1 MRLRRNEA
9 ARVFLGALLCGGVVP
24 GCAVVGTEAIGN
36 GRAAYNE
43 IITRTGDEQM
53 LGLIVR
59 TRYGESAGLLAV
71 SAVTANVHVTGS
83 LAAELGIGPDSS
95 FAGNLVP
102 FSAGAVY
109 EENPTISYTPVQ
121 GEKFVRQLLAPLS
134 LEVLVLYTRAL
145 RDTELVLELLV
156 ERINALRNPLY
167 AGPSGERDEFLR
179 AAELIARLQRE
190 GSAHWVL
197 DPDAAAPVQL
207 VISGYGLEQRDQVR
221 ELLDRLGLRALAVEG
236 QDLVLPVR
244 LAVGTSKEARLD
256 LQTRS
261 AYEVLEIAASTVEV
275 PEQHRGAA
283 VPQYDEIFVPPNFLR
298 IRSSED
304 RPESALV
311 AFQHRDVWFY
321 IDDSDASSKFAFRML
336 VSLVGMR
343 LSEMGASAAP
353 TLTIPAS
360 R

>member
-1 MRLRRNEA
+1 MA
-9 ARVFLGALLCGGVVP
+9 IALGVP

-59 TRYGESAGLLAV
+59 TRYGESVGLLAV
-71 SAVTANVHVTGS
+71 SAVTANVHVSGS
-83 LAAELGIGPDSS
+83 IAAELGIGPDSN

-109 EENPTISYTPVQ
+109 EENPTISYTPLQ
-121 GEKFVRQLLAPLS
+121 GEEFVRQMLAPLS
-134 LEVLVLYTRAL
+134 VEILVLYARTL
-145 RDTELVLELLV
+145 PDSELILDLLV
-156 ERINALRNPLY
+156 ERINALRNPLF
-167 AGPSGERDEFLR
+167 AGDSGERDEFLR
-179 AAELIARLQRE
+179 VAALIAQLERD
-190 GSAHWVL
+190 GSAHWL
-197 DPDAAAPVQL
+197 LEPDAAAPARL
-207 VISGYGLEQRDQVR
+207 VISGYGPEQRDPIR

-256 LQTRS
+256 VQTRS
-261 AYEVLEIAASTVEV
+261 VYEVLEIAASTVEV
-275 PEQHRGAA
+275 PEQHRGVA
-283 VPQYDEIFVPPNFLR
+283 VPWYEQIFAPPNFLR
-298 IRSSED
+298 IRSSEE
-304 RPESALV
+304 RPDGAVV
-311 AFQHRDVWFY
+311 AVQHRDFWFY
-321 IDDSDASSKFAFRML
+321 IDDSDASSKFAFRTL

-343 LSEMGASAAP
+343 LSEASAGGTP
-353 TLTIPAS
+353 MLTIPAS

>member
-1 MRLRRNEA
+1 MCLAGFDNA
-9 ARVFLGALLCGGVVP
+9 HGCLVALALALGVP
-24 GCAVVGTEAIGN
+24 GCAAVGTEAIGS

-59 TRYGESAGLLAV
+59 TRYGESVGLLAV
-71 SAVTANVHVTGS
+71 SAVTANVHVSGS
-83 LAAELGIGPDSS
+83 IAAELGIGPDSS

-121 GEKFVRQLLAPLS
+121 GEEFVRQLLAPLS
-134 LEVLVLYTRAL
+134 VEILVLYARTLPDSELIL
-145 RDTELVLELLV
+145 RLLV
-156 ERINALRNPLY
+156 ERINALRNPLF
-167 AGPSGERDEFLR
+167 AGESGERDEFLR
-179 AAELIARLQRE
+179 VAALIAQLE
-190 GSAHWVL
+190 LDGSAYWVL
-197 DPDAAAPVQL
+197 EPGAADPARL
-207 VISGYGLEQRDQVR
+207 VISGYGPAQRDPIR
-221 ELLDRLGLRALAVEG
+221 ELLDRLGLRSLAVEG

-261 AYEVLEIAASTVEV
+261 VYEVLEIAASTVEV
-275 PEQHRGAA
+275 PETHRGVAL
-283 VPQYDEIFVPPNFLR
+283 PQYEQIFAPPNFLR
-298 IRSSED
+298 IRSSEE
-304 RPESALV
+304 RPDGAVV
-311 AFQHRDVWFY
+311 AVQHRDVWFY
-321 IDDSDASSKFAFRML
+321 IDDSDAPSKFAFRTL

-343 LSEMGASAAP
+343 LSEASTTSVP

>member
-1 MRLRRNEA
+1 MRLAGLDKAHRCLVA
-9 ARVFLGALLCGGVVP
+9 LAIALGVP
-24 GCAVVGTEAIGN
+24 GCAAVGTEAIGS

-59 TRYGESAGLLAV
+59 TRYGESVGLLAV
-71 SAVTANVHVTGS
+71 SAVTANVHVSGS
-83 LAAELGIGPDSS
+83 IAAELGIGPDSS

-121 GEKFVRQLLAPLS
+121 GEEFVRQLLAPLS
-134 LEVLVLYTRAL
+134 IEILVLYSRTL
-145 RDTELVLELLV
+145 RDSELMFGLLV

-167 AGPSGERDEFLR
+167 TGRSGERDEFLR
-179 AAELIARLQRE
+179 AAQLIAQLQRDAC
-190 GSAHWVL
+190 AHWVL
-197 DPDAAAPVQL
+197 DPDGPAPAQL
-207 VISGYGLEQRDQVR
+207 VISGYGPEQRDQVR
-221 ELLDRLGLRALAVEG
+221 ELLDRLGLRALAVAG

-261 AYEVLEIAASTVEV
+261 VYEVLEIAASTVEV
-275 PEQHRGAA
+275 PEQHRGVA
-283 VPQYDEIFVPPNFLR
+283 VPQYEQIFAPPNFLR

-304 RPESALV
+304 RPDGAVV
-311 AFQHRDVWFY
+311 AVQHRDVWFY
-321 IDDSDASSKFAFRML
+321 IDDSDASSKFAFRTL

-343 LSEMGASAAP
+343 LSEASEGSIP